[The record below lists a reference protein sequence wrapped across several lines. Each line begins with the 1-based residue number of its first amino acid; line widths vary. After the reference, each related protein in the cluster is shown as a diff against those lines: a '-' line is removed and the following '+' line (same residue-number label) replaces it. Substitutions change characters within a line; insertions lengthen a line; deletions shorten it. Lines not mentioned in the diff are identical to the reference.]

1 MHEVRALR
9 APDSQGGGAFA
20 RGLCAAFGIKMKPV
34 PDNILNSAPE
44 GTQWYG
50 GAVDRST
57 MALRI
62 DCEASECEAVSNLV
76 GCTSDSP
83 KRWRVAAPD
92 SRGADLDAQINAI
105 LARLT
110 LDLGVW
116 RQVSSKYRV
125 DLFCGLFLERPNR
138 GVTLRAET
146 MVQLAARN
154 LSIGFDIYAPE

>member
-1 MHEVRALR
+1 MKPIPQNILES
-9 APDSQGGGAFA
+9 APD
-20 RGLCAAFGIKMKPV
+20 
-34 PDNILNSAPE
+34 

-57 MALRI
+57 MTLRI
-62 DCEASECEAVSNLV
+62 NCETSECEVVSELV

-92 SRGADLDAQINAI
+92 SQGADLDAQVNSI
-105 LARLT
+105 LSRLT
-110 LDLGVW
+110 SDLGVW
-116 RQVSSKYRV
+116 QQLSSKYQV

-146 MVQLAARN
+146 MAQLGARGI
-154 LSIGFDIYAPE
+154 SFGFDIYAPE